1 MPRKPVIP
9 GGSRAVSLGH
19 LVSAQCGS
27 LSLWGMLFFSRSK
40 TGCRWLHRRSELLSR
55 PTGECRSFLPLTS
68 VEAASTLTSVH
79 AWVLMMTRD
88 ISSPSALI
96 RIVGVLRSS
105 VFPRHRIAK
114 QHTVAAERQ
123 SQMLKKTQ
131 LEGSATPQSSM
142 PPGPRMATPRLATPR
157 EPIMTTTEGKPP
169 PPPGGSFAQRTS
181 YAGVSLGERE
191 PGMWNPSNTVH

>member
-1 MPRKPVIP
+1 
-9 GGSRAVSLGH
+9 
-19 LVSAQCGS
+19 
-27 LSLWGMLFFSRSK
+27 
-40 TGCRWLHRRSELLSR
+40 
-55 PTGECRSFLPLTS
+55 
-68 VEAASTLTSVH
+68 
-79 AWVLMMTRD
+79 MTRD

-96 RIVGVLRSS
+96 HIVGVLRSS

-142 PPGPRMATPRLATPR
+142 PPGPRMATRRLATPR
-157 EPIMTTTEGKPP
+157 EPIMTTTEGQPP